1 MPKLLLALALLLT
14 PWSAPAHEAPQDLS
28 QEDVKTG
35 ITLICGTADE
45 AKHFVAETKD
55 LQKALTAVEEQAGL
69 KSCVVAPIAYIAG
82 KSMDRIEHSAGT
94 FIVTE
99 ILIVGVG
106 TPVGVLA
113 IKPAVVYTV
122 LPVAEQ
128 AA

>member
-1 MPKLLLALALLLT
+1 MPKLGLWLSLAFLLT
-14 PWSAPAHEAPQDLS
+14 IDAGTLKAEHEI
-28 QEDVKTG
+28 KTG
-35 ITLICGTADE
+35 TTLVCGSAAD
-45 AKHFVAETKD
+45 AKQFLATNEN
-55 LQKALTAVEEQAGL
+55 LQQALTDNDDGSKADSACL
-69 KSCVVAPIAYIAG
+69 LAPIAYIAG
-82 KSMDRIEHSAGT
+82 KGMDRVEHSAGT

-122 LPVAEQ
+122 LPVPEE